1 MNIASL
7 ITIARRDYLN
17 DTIAQ
22 GESWDDAWF
31 LRNFSEAQRQA
42 CNRTDFIF
50 TDSLYLTLAADTGS
64 YVLPINLT
72 RLLFLTFD
80 DRELKK
86 SLPEQLPEDWRT
98 RSGFSE
104 SNDRN
109 YIVRGNLVTF
119 TPKPNATDTGLKV
132 YIEGF
137 IYPSTDF
144 TLTTDTPVLPIEY
157 HEKLIHWVCH
167 KAYSNEVASDEH
179 MAAKDERRAADH
191 LALFNQ
197 AFGKP
202 VPANV
207 RQHQFETNQR

>member
-7 ITIARRDYLN
+7 IEIARRDYLN
-17 DTIAQ
+17 DTTTPGQ
-22 GESWDDAWF
+22 TWDDAWF

-50 TDSLYLTLAADTGS
+50 TDSLFLTLAADTGS

-72 RLLFLTFD
+72 RLLFLTFEG
-80 DRELKK
+80 RELKK
-86 SLPEQLPEDWRT
+86 VFVEQLPEDWRT

-104 SNDRN
+104 NTNRN
-109 YIVRGNLVTF
+109 YIVRGSLVTF
-119 TPKPNATDTGLKV
+119 TPKPDAIDTGLKV
-132 YIEGF
+132 CIEGF
-137 IYPSTDF
+137 IYPSADF
-144 TLTTDTPVLPIEY
+144 TTTADTPVIPIEY
-157 HEKLIHWVCH
+157 HEKLVHWVCH

-179 MAAKDERRAADH
+179 MAVKDERKAAEH
-191 LALFNQ
+191 LTLFNQ

-202 VPANV
+202 VSAPV